1 MKILLV
7 SHVFYPAVGGIESMS
22 ATLAEEFTCQ
32 GHKVKVVTQTLNPNL
47 DAFAY
52 EVVRQPSG
60 EQLVRL
66 ARWCDV
72 FFQNNI
78 SLQTAWAALVTRKP
92 WVVTYQTWTT
102 RVDGT
107 RDWQD
112 RAKDFLGRYA
122 TRISI
127 SQAIAERVPLPSV
140 VIGNCYRDD
149 LFRLTLEAARD
160 MELVFLG
167 RLVSDKGADVLL
179 EALAILQAQGL
190 TPRLT
195 MVGDGPEREALQAL
209 AQKLQIGSLVE
220 FVGTKSGDELVRLL
234 NRHQIMVI
242 PSRWAEPFG
251 IVALE
256 GIACGCVVVGSEQ
269 GGLKEAVGPCGVMF
283 PNGNAAALA
292 QVLADLLAHP
302 EQLKQYQTAAE
313 VHLAR
318 HTPQAVAEA
327 YLRVF
332 EAACR

>member
-22 ATLAEEFTCQ
+22 ATLAEEFMRH
-32 GHKVKVVTQTLNPNL
+32 GHEVKVVTQTPHPNL

-52 EVVRQPSG
+52 EVVRHPAQG
-60 EQLVRL
+60 QLLGL

-78 SLQTAWAALVTRKP
+78 SLQTAWAALAARKP

-112 RAKDFLGRYA
+112 RAKDFLCRYA

-149 LFRLTLEAARD
+149 LFRVLPEVVRD
-160 MELVFLG
+160 TELVFLG
-167 RLVSDKGADVLL
+167 RLVSDKGTDVLL
-179 EALAILQAQGL
+179 EALRILQAQGL

-195 MVGDGPEREALQAL
+195 IIGTGPEQEPLQEL

-256 GIACGCVVVGSEQ
+256 GNACGCVIVGSEG
-269 GGLKEAVGPCGVMF
+269 GGLKDAIGPCGVTV
-283 PNGNAAALA
+283 PNGDASALA
-292 QVLADLLAHP
+292 QVLSELLANP
-302 EQLKQYQTAAE
+302 NQLTACREQA
-313 VHLAR
+313 VSHLVR
-318 HTPQAVAEA
+318 HTPEAVARA
-327 YLRVF
+327 YLEVF
-332 EAACR
+332 EAARR